1 MDAIALLR
9 ADHREVERL
18 FKQFEKAGP
27 NAHATRR
34 QVVDKIIKELSV
46 HAVIEEQVF
55 YPAVR
60 EAVPDA
66 EDVVLESLEEHHIV
80 KWTLSELEDMDP
92 EDERF
97 VPKATVLMESV
108 RHHVQEEEDE
118 LFPKV
123 REVLKRKRLT
133 EVGDAMEQAKKVAPK
148 RPHPRAPDTP
158 PGNLVA
164 GAGAAVVD
172 KARDAVKQA
181 TKRPS
186 SRSRRRKS

>member
-1 MDAIALLR
+1 MLR

-27 NAHATRR
+27 DAHATRR

-46 HAVIEEQVF
+46 HAAIEEQVF

-60 EAVPDA
+60 EAAPDA
-66 EDVVLESLEEHHIV
+66 EDEVLESLEEHHIV
-80 KWTLSELEDMDP
+80 KWTLSELENMDP

-97 VPKATVLMESV
+97 VPKATVLMENV
-108 RHHVQEEEDE
+108 RHHVEEEEGE

-123 REVLKRKRLT
+123 REVLKRKALT
-133 EVGDAMEQAKKVAPK
+133 ELGEAMESAKKVVPT

-172 KARDAVKQA
+172 KAKDAVKKA
-181 TKRPS
+181 ARS
-186 SRSRRRKS
+186 SGSGRRKG

>member
-1 MDAIALLR
+1 MDAIAMLR

-34 QVVDKIIKELSV
+34 QIVDKIIEELSV

-60 EAVPDA
+60 EAVPDS

-80 KWTLSELEDMDP
+80 KWTLSELERMAP
-92 EDERF
+92 EHERF
-97 VPKATVLMESV
+97 VPKTTVLIESV
-108 RHHVQEEEDE
+108 RHHVEEEEDE
-118 LFPKV
+118 LFPQV
-123 REVLKRKRLT
+123 REVLKRKRLQ
-133 EVGDAMEQAKKVAPK
+133 EIGEAMAKAKDVAPT
-148 RPHPRAPDTP
+148 RPHPKAPDTP

-172 KARDAVKQA
+172 KVKDAVKKA
-181 TKRPS
+181 AKS
-186 SRSRRRKS
+186 SGSRRRKS

>member
-1 MDAIALLR
+1 MDAIAMLR

-27 NAHATRR
+27 KAHVTKR
-34 QVVDKIIKELSV
+34 QIVDKIIKELST
-46 HAVIEEQVF
+46 HAAIEEQVF

-60 EAVPDA
+60 EAVPES

-80 KWTLSELEDMDP
+80 KWTLSELQNMDP
-92 EDERF
+92 EHER
-97 VPKATVLMESV
+97 VEPKVTVLIESV
-108 RHHVQEEEDE
+108 RHHVEEEEGE

-133 EVGDAMEQAKKVAPK
+133 EVGDAMAQAKKVAPT
-148 RPHPRAPDTP
+148 RPHPKAPDTP

-172 KARDAVKQA
+172 KAKDAVKKVA
-181 TKRPS
+181 RS
-186 SRSRRRKS
+186 SGSRRRKA

>member
-1 MDAIALLR
+1 MDAIAMLR

-34 QVVDKIIKELSV
+34 QIVDKIIQELSV
-46 HAVIEEQVF
+46 HAAIEEQVF

-60 EAVPDA
+60 EAVPDS
-66 EDVVLESLEEHHIV
+66 EDVVLESLEEHHVV
-80 KWTLSELEDMDP
+80 KWTLAELEDLDP
-92 EDERF
+92 EHERF
-97 VPKATVLMESV
+97 VPKTTVLIESV
-108 RHHVQEEEDE
+108 RHHVEEEEDE

-123 REVLKRKRLT
+123 REVLKRKRLE
-133 EVGDAMEQAKKVAPK
+133 EVGEAMAKAKEVAPT
-148 RPHPRAPDTP
+148 RPHPKAPDTP

-172 KARDAVKQA
+172 KAKDAVKKA
-181 TKRPS
+181 AKS
-186 SRSRRRKS
+186 SGSRRRKS

>member
-1 MDAIALLR
+1 MDAIAMLR

-34 QVVDKIIKELSV
+34 QIVDKIIQELSV

-60 EAVPDA
+60 EAVPDT

-80 KWTLSELEDMDP
+80 KWTLAELEDMDP
-92 EDERF
+92 EHERF
-97 VPKATVLMESV
+97 VAKATVLMESV
-108 RHHVQEEEDE
+108 RHHVEEEEGE
-118 LFPKV
+118 LFPQV
-123 REVLKRKRLT
+123 REVLKRKRLE
-133 EVGDAMEQAKKVAPK
+133 EVGEAMAKAKEVAPT

-172 KARDAVKQA
+172 KAKDAVKKA
-181 TKRPS
+181 AKSS

>member
-1 MDAIALLR
+1 MDAIAMLR

-34 QVVDKIIKELSV
+34 QIVDKIIEELSR

-60 EAVPDA
+60 EAVPDT
-66 EDVVLESLEEHHIV
+66 EDIVLESLEEHHIV
-80 KWTLSELEDMDP
+80 KWTLSELETMDP
-92 EDERF
+92 EHERF
-97 VPKATVLMESV
+97 VAKATVLMESV
-108 RHHVQEEEDE
+108 RHHVEEEESE

-123 REVLKRKRLT
+123 REVLKRKRLV
-133 EVGDAMEQAKKVAPK
+133 EVGEAMAKAKEVAPS

-172 KARDAVKQA
+172 KAKDAVKKA
-181 TKRPS
+181 TKPS
-186 SRSRRRKS
+186 SSGSRRRKS